1 MTDLG
6 LLYHFLG
13 MEILQSKKGIL
24 SVLTLLEK
32 FGLKY
37 CKPVSISLAM
47 NDKLKKDNGSEHA
60 DDAMSRKIVKIVLY
74 LTASRPSI
82 VFVASLLSKFM
93 YNPTKKHLGTGKRVP
108 RYIH

>member
-6 LLYHFLG
+6 LLYHILG
-13 MEILQSKKGIL
+13 MEILQSQKGIL
-24 SVLTLLEK
+24 SVLALLEK

-60 DDAMSRKIVKIVLY
+60 DEAMSK
-74 LTASRPSI
+74 
-82 VFVASLLSKFM
+82 
-93 YNPTKKHLGTGKRVP
+93 
-108 RYIH
+108 